1 MTVDPELL
9 DQAAEAEEDGVNE
22 AALLATLGVLLLLF
36 GSTQPGPQASAS
48 AKRAALELFLNDM
61 KGRGRAIATELLEA
75 GLSPANLAR
84 FEARMITEVIQV
96 TQVGS
101 SAIWRGGV
109 SRIGAAETITNGVI
123 RQEVGFIRRA
133 VADLRSGAR
142 PFNGTVSNWSGM
154 YGEGGKKSY
163 YLIGTDDMANEG
175 FTVEQNVLDLSVE
188 NCEGCIIETS
198 LGVVPIGELV
208 ALGDRSPCFSNDRCT
223 IDRFNQVTG
232 ETVRV

>member
-1 MTVDPELL
+1 MTIDPELL
-9 DQAAEAEEDGVNE
+9 NQAQEAEEDGVNE
-22 AALLATLGVLLLLF
+22 ASLLATLGVLLLLF
-36 GSTQPGPQASAS
+36 GSMQPGPQASAS
-48 AKRAALELFLNDM
+48 AKRAALELFLNGM
-61 KGRGRAIATELLEA
+61 KGRARAIATELLEA

-84 FEARMITEVIQV
+84 FEARMITEIIQV

-123 RQEVGFIRRA
+123 RQEIGFIRRA
-133 VADLRSGAR
+133 VADLRSGVR
-142 PFNGTVSNWSGM
+142 PFNGTVSSWAGM

-198 LGVVPIGELV
+198 LGVVPVGELV
-208 ALGDRSPCFSNDRCT
+208 ALGDRSPCFSNDRCS

>member
-1 MTVDPELL
+1 MALDPELL
-9 DQAAEAEEDGVNE
+9 DQAAEAEDDGVNE
-22 AALLATLGVLLLLF
+22 AALLAALGILSFLF
-36 GSTQPGPQASAS
+36 GSTQPGAQASAS
-48 AKRAALELFLNDM
+48 AKRAALDLFLNDM

-84 FEARMITEVIQV
+84 FEARMITEIIQV

-109 SRIGAAETITNGVI
+109 SRIGAAETITNSVI
-123 RQEVGFIRRA
+123 RQEIGFIRGA
-133 VADLRSGAR
+133 VADLQSGAR

-163 YLIGTDDMANEG
+163 YAIGTDDMANEG
-175 FTVEQNVLDLSVE
+175 FTVEQNVLDFSVE
-188 NCEGCIIETS
+188 NCEGCIIETAR
-198 LGVVPIGELV
+198 GEVPVGELV
-208 ALGDRSPCFSNDRCT
+208 PLGDRSPCFSNDRCQ
-223 IDRFNQVTG
+223 IDRFNSVTG

>member
-1 MTVDPELL
+1 MAVDPELIA
-9 DQAAEAEEDGVNE
+9 QAEEDGVNE
-22 AALLATLGVLLLLF
+22 ASLLASLGVLLLLF
-36 GSTQPGPQASAS
+36 GNTQPGPQASAS

-61 KGRGRAIATELLEA
+61 KGRARAIATELLEA
-75 GLSPANLAR
+75 GLTPANLVR
-84 FEARMITEVIQV
+84 FEGRMITEIIQV

-109 SRIGAAETITNGVI
+109 SRIGAAETITNNII
-123 RQEVGFIRRA
+123 REEVGFIRQA
-133 VADLRSGAR
+133 VADLRNGTR
-142 PFNGTVSNWSGM
+142 PFNGTVSSWSGM

-163 YLIGTDDMANEG
+163 YAIGTDDMANEG

-188 NCEGCIIETS
+188 NCEGCITETAR
-198 LGVVPIGELV
+198 GVVPVGELV
-208 ALGDRSPCFSNDRCT
+208 PLGNRSPCFSNDRCS